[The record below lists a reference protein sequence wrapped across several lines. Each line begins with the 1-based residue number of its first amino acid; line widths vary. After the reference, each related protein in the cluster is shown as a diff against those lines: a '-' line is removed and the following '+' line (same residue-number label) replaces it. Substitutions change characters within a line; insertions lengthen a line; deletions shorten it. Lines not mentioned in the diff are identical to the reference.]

1 MTKQAQNLKKIG
13 VDVSKKTLDIELDEK
28 HIFSI
33 NNTEKAFIDFLGKL
47 DEPLDSI
54 HFILEATGGYEKKF
68 ANFLLTQSIAVSVVN
83 PKRVRD
89 YAKALGI
96 LAKTDKIDA
105 GVIRQYAGAAN
116 LILLKKKS
124 KEDERLMSLCNRRKQ
139 LLKHQATEKQYL
151 ETTTDEEVYHS
162 IQAFLNTLEEQIEL
176 LDRTIQALMEADTA
190 YSVRKQ
196 LVVNVQGIG
205 ERTASTI
212 LVQLP
217 ELGQLSN
224 KQISALAGVAPFCN
238 DSGERKGKKM
248 IWGGRKEIRT
258 ALYMPMLS
266 AIQHNKVIK
275 AFYDRLIA
283 RGKIRKVAVIAC
295 MRKLLTI
302 LNAMLKNNT
311 PWNPNYAE
319 HT

>member
-1 MTKQAQNLKKIG
+1 MTKQTQKLKKIG
-13 VDVSKKTLDIELDEK
+13 VDVSKKTLDIEIDEK
-28 HIFSI
+28 QLFSI
-33 NNTEKAFIDFLGKL
+33 DNNEKAFFDFLKIL

-54 HFILEATGGYEKKF
+54 HFVLEATGGYEKKF
-68 ANFLLTQSIAVSVVN
+68 ANFLLSQSIAVSVVN

-105 GVIRQYAGAAN
+105 GVIRKFAGVAN
-116 LILLKKKS
+116 LVLLKKKS
-124 KEDERLMSLCNRRKQ
+124 ESDERLISLTRRRKQ
-139 LLKHQATEKQYL
+139 LLKHQSTEKQYL
-151 ETTTDEEVYHS
+151 ETSTDKDVRLS
-162 IQAFLNTLEEQIEL
+162 IQAFLDTLAEQIES
-176 LDRTIQALMEADTA
+176 LDRMIQVLMEADAT
-190 YSVRKQ
+190 YNVRKQ
-196 LVVNVQGIG
+196 LIVDVKGIG

-224 KQISALAGVAPFCN
+224 RQISALAGVAPFCN

-248 IWGGRKEIRT
+248 IWGGRKEVRT

-266 AIQHNKVIK
+266 AIQHNKTIK

-283 RGKIRKVAVIAC
+283 KGKIRKVAVIAC

-311 PWNPNYAE
+311 PWNPDYAKNV
-319 HT
+319 

>member
-1 MTKQAQNLKKIG
+1 MTKQVQNLKKIG

-33 NNTEKAFIDFLGKL
+33 DNNEKAFVDFLKIL
-47 DEPLDSI
+47 NERLDSI
-54 HFILEATGGYEKKF
+54 HFVLEATGGYERKF
-68 ANFLLTQSIAVSVVN
+68 ADFLLSQSIAVSVVN

-105 GVIRQYAGAAN
+105 GVIRQFAGVAE
-116 LILLKKKS
+116 LVLLKKKS
-124 KEDERLMSLCNRRKQ
+124 KSDERLTSLIKRRKQ
-139 LLKHQATEKQYL
+139 LLKHQSTEKQYL
-151 ETTTDEEVYHS
+151 ETTTDKDVRLS
-162 IQAFLNTLEEQIEL
+162 IQAFLDSLAEQVES
-176 LDRTIQALMEADTA
+176 LDRTIQALMETDKA
-190 YSVRKQ
+190 YNTRKQ
-196 LVVNVQGIG
+196 LIVDVKGIG

-248 IWGGRKEIRT
+248 IWGGRKEVRT
-258 ALYMPMLS
+258 ALYMPMLC
-266 AIQHNKVIK
+266 AIQHNKTIK

-283 RGKIRKVAVIAC
+283 KGKIRKVAVIAC

-311 PWNPNYAE
+311 PWNPGYAKNS
-319 HT
+319 

>member
-1 MTKQAQNLKKIG
+1 MTKQVQNLKKIG
-13 VDVSKKTLDIELDEK
+13 VDVSKKTLDIEIDEK

-33 NNTEKAFIDFLGKL
+33 DNNEKAFFDFLKIL

-54 HFILEATGGYEKKF
+54 HFVLEATGGYEKKF
-68 ANFLLTQSIAVSVVN
+68 ANFLLSQSIAVSVVN

-96 LAKTDKIDA
+96 LAKNDKIDA
-105 GVIRQYAGAAN
+105 GVIRKFAGVAN
-116 LILLKKKS
+116 LVLLKKKS
-124 KEDERLMSLCNRRKQ
+124 EADERLISLTRRRKQ
-139 LLKHQATEKQYL
+139 LLKHQSTEKQYL
-151 ETTTDEEVYHS
+151 ETSTDKDVRLS
-162 IQAFLNTLEEQIEL
+162 IQAFLETLAEQIES
-176 LDRTIQALMEADTA
+176 LDRMIQVLMEADAT
-190 YSVRKQ
+190 YNVRKQ
-196 LVVNVQGIG
+196 LIVDVKGIG

-224 KQISALAGVAPFCN
+224 RQISALAGVAPFCN

-248 IWGGRKEIRT
+248 IWGGRKEVRT
-258 ALYMPMLS
+258 ALYMPMLC
-266 AIQHNKVIK
+266 AIQHNKTIK

-283 RGKIRKVAVIAC
+283 KGKIRKVAVIAC

-311 PWNPNYAE
+311 PWNPDYAKNV
-319 HT
+319 

>member
-1 MTKQAQNLKKIG
+1 MTKQVQNLKKIG

-33 NNTEKAFIDFLGKL
+33 DNNEKAFFDFLKIL
-47 DEPLDSI
+47 NERLDSI
-54 HFILEATGGYEKKF
+54 HFVLEATGGYERKF
-68 ANFLLTQSIAVSVVN
+68 ADFLLSQSIAVSVVN

-105 GVIRQYAGAAN
+105 GVIRQFAGVAE
-116 LILLKKKS
+116 LVLLKKKS
-124 KEDERLMSLCNRRKQ
+124 KSDERLTSLIKRRKQ
-139 LLKHQATEKQYL
+139 LLKHQSTEKQYL
-151 ETTTDEEVYHS
+151 ETTTDKDVRLS
-162 IQAFLNTLEEQIEL
+162 IQAFLDSLAEQVES
-176 LDRTIQALMEADTA
+176 LDRTIQALMETDKA
-190 YSVRKQ
+190 YNTRKQ
-196 LVVNVQGIG
+196 LIVDVKGIG

-217 ELGQLSN
+217 ELGKLSN

-248 IWGGRKEIRT
+248 IWGGRKEVRT
-258 ALYMPMLS
+258 ALYMPMLC
-266 AIQHNKVIK
+266 AIQHNKTIK

-283 RGKIRKVAVIAC
+283 KGKIRKVAVIAC

-311 PWNPNYAE
+311 PWNPGYAKNI
-319 HT
+319 